1 MNYSFKIKQGEFD
14 SRIVCIPAFADITLD
29 GEEKTAEKKDE
40 LKNDSLDTNLFVSK
54 NAEIP
59 ATKNEKLQKGN
70 KISANDF
77 SKIQELGEV
86 VSQNQNANEISES
99 IDFKNAD
106 TILKNDKKI
115 KELAGENL
123 ENSDFVFAKNSEE
136 VSNLSLGEKSFDNS
150 NFNFKNQNQNNS
162 KNEDV
167 TKQFNDGALISLK
180 KLQEENVNVLILKER
195 SPSCGYKK
203 IYDGTFSKT
212 IIDGNGVFAS
222 LALKNGFTIY
232 TESDIENIIKKNG

>member
-1 MNYSFKIKQGEFD
+1 MKVGVSACLVGKNTKYDGGNNYNKYVMEYLKDKDVILICPEVFGGLPTP
-14 SRIVCIPAFADITLD
+14 RIP
-29 GEEKTAEKKDE
+29 
-40 LKNDSLDTNLFVSK
+40 
-54 NAEIP
+54 
-59 ATKNEKLQKGN
+59 
-70 KISANDF
+70 
-77 SKIQELGEV
+77 
-86 VSQNQNANEISES
+86 SEQ
-99 IDFKNAD
+99 
-106 TILKNDKKI
+106 LNDKVI
-115 KELAGENL
+115 
-123 ENSDFVFAKNSEE
+123 
-136 VSNLSLGEKSFDNS
+136 
-150 NFNFKNQNQNNS
+150 NS

-212 IIDGNGVFAS
+212 IIDGNGIFAS

>member
-1 MNYSFKIKQGEFD
+1 MKVGVSACLVGKNTKYDGGNNYNEYVIEY
-14 SRIVCIPAFADITLD
+14 L
-29 GEEKTAEKKDE
+29 KD
-40 LKNDSLDTNLFVSK
+40 K
-54 NAEIP
+54 
-59 ATKNEKLQKGN
+59 
-70 KISANDF
+70 
-77 SKIQELGEV
+77 EV
-86 VSQNQNANEISES
+86 VLICPEVFGGLPTPRIPSEQ
-99 IDFKNAD
+99 
-106 TILKNDKKI
+106 LNDKVI
-115 KELAGENL
+115 
-123 ENSDFVFAKNSEE
+123 
-136 VSNLSLGEKSFDNS
+136 
-150 NFNFKNQNQNNS
+150 NS

-212 IIDGNGVFAS
+212 IIDGNGIFAS

>member
-1 MNYSFKIKQGEFD
+1 MKVGVSACLVGKNTKYDGGNNYNKYVMEY
-14 SRIVCIPAFADITLD
+14 L
-29 GEEKTAEKKDE
+29 KD
-40 LKNDSLDTNLFVSK
+40 K
-54 NAEIP
+54 
-59 ATKNEKLQKGN
+59 
-70 KISANDF
+70 
-77 SKIQELGEV
+77 EV
-86 VSQNQNANEISES
+86 VLICPEVFGGLPTPRIPSEQ
-99 IDFKNAD
+99 
-106 TILKNDKKI
+106 LKDKVI
-115 KELAGENL
+115 
-123 ENSDFVFAKNSEE
+123 
-136 VSNLSLGEKSFDNS
+136 
-150 NFNFKNQNQNNS
+150 NS

>member
-1 MNYSFKIKQGEFD
+1 MKVGVSACLVGKNTKYDGGNNYNKYVIEY
-14 SRIVCIPAFADITLD
+14 L
-29 GEEKTAEKKDE
+29 KD
-40 LKNDSLDTNLFVSK
+40 K
-54 NAEIP
+54 
-59 ATKNEKLQKGN
+59 
-70 KISANDF
+70 
-77 SKIQELGEV
+77 EV
-86 VSQNQNANEISES
+86 VLICPEVFGGLPTPRIPSEQ
-99 IDFKNAD
+99 
-106 TILKNDKKI
+106 LNDKVI
-115 KELAGENL
+115 
-123 ENSDFVFAKNSEE
+123 
-136 VSNLSLGEKSFDNS
+136 
-150 NFNFKNQNQNNS
+150 NS

-212 IIDGNGVFAS
+212 IIDGNGIFAS